1 MAAPNLALVMNF
13 VEKNDLTGMYITYHQ
28 DDSIGYSG
36 LPQIRGIFK
45 KKFQLYGETYFTFEH
60 PLDGTVFSLNQLS
73 FMNEKSRIT
82 FAKEGTLIKRFP

>member
-1 MAAPNLALVMNF
+1 MAAPNLTLVMNF
-13 VEKNDLTGMYITYHQ
+13 VKENDLTGMYIIYHQ

-36 LPQIRGIFK
+36 LPQIRGVFK
-45 KKFQLYGETYFTFEH
+45 NKFQLYGETYFTFEH

-73 FMNEKSRIT
+73 FMNKKSRIT